1 MTPRSNMTFWQ
12 SSPPSCEAA
21 ECRSPAILCCILETN
36 HHRTNSSESINGHVS
51 KGGVLLRWPR
61 LIVPL
66 PQVETLPGNVRGAAV
81 YHMMTNGFA
90 LGAWTVSSGGSAA
103 QLAGSVLRGDGLP
116 EAATKAAPFEKR
128 PRRGNLWVIGG
139 FGGEADRGIGETYG
153 SVIKGPLSLL

>member
-1 MTPRSNMTFWQ
+1 
-12 SSPPSCEAA
+12 
-21 ECRSPAILCCILETN
+21 
-36 HHRTNSSESINGHVS
+36 
-51 KGGVLLRWPR
+51 
-61 LIVPL
+61 VPL

-139 FGGEADRGIGETYG
+139 FGGGADRGIGETYG
-153 SVIKGPLSLL
+153 SGIEGPLLLFRVDAVD